1 MKRFITLLWI
11 AVAVFM
17 LSGCSNTKQEMEL
30 TYRDQGIKHMLSLI
44 HISDPAMHG
53 RIFSFMQITNACAL
67 PFGMLVFGPLADVTR
82 IQNLLIFGGTAVL
95 CCTLYTGKKIA

>member
-1 MKRFITLLWI
+1 
-11 AVAVFM
+11 
-17 LSGCSNTKQEMEL
+17 
-30 TYRDQGIKHMLSLI
+30 
-44 HISDPAMHG
+44 MHG

>member
-30 TYRDQGIKHMLSLI
+30 TYRDQGIKMCIRDSPLHREKDRL
-44 HISDPAMHG
+44 G
-53 RIFSFMQITNACAL
+53 AL
-67 PFGMLVFGPLADVTR
+67 
-82 IQNLLIFGGTAVL
+82 
-95 CCTLYTGKKIA
+95 